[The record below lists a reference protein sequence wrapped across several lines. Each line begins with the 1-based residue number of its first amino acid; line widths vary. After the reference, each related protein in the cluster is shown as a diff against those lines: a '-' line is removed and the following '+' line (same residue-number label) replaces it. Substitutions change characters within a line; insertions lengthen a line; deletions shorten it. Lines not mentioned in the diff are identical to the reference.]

1 MLIHVCKL
9 PESLRWPISTDWRPL
24 SSSAQEL
31 HGQYLPNLVKIL
43 DIDQTN
49 WACNNDD
56 LGMVYQNCKLH
67 DTRVGG
73 VTIMYILDDIYQYT
87 AHWLLLF

>member
-1 MLIHVCKL
+1 MYVNYLSQSGDL
-9 PESLRWPISTDWRPL
+9 FPL
-24 SSSAQEL
+24 SSSTQEL

-56 LGMVYQNCKLH
+56 LGMLYQNCKLH

-73 VTIMYILDDIYQYT
+73 VTIMYILDGMYQYT
-87 AHWLLLF
+87 AHC